1 MSLPDEGMAE
11 AFAWAGKRVLLVIN
25 CGSGKGARCGEVA
38 EALREALERRG
49 AEVSGDAGAMGE
61 QIAAMQREPALDVIV
76 AIGGDGTVSAAGA
89 AAEASGAALLV
100 LAMGTMNLVARDL
113 DLPEPD
119 ALIESLDRLCV
130 RRIDTAE
137 VGGHVYLHSALIG
150 VVPTMAE
157 HREGLRTEPTA
168 GGRLASLVRFVRA
181 AFDSPALRLKIAS
194 DRGSARVR
202 TRCLAVTCNP
212 MAVGG
217 FGEHRRATLEGGV
230 LGVYASRHA
239 GALAPLELLTTLATG
254 TIARDG
260 GMDAACAGRLEVRAA
275 RRSLAVSIDGEVR
288 SLAVPLRFAIRPRAL
303 VVLVPRAV
311 GEGA

>member
-1 MSLPDEGMAE
+1 MSLPDE
-11 AFAWAGKRVLLVIN
+11 AFAWAGRRVRLLVN
-25 CGSGKGARCGEVA
+25 CNSGKGARCGEVA
-38 EALREALERRG
+38 EAAQEALARRG
-49 AEVSGDAGAMGE
+49 AEVSGGSGPMAE
-61 QIAAMQREPALDVIV
+61 QIAGLRGSGAEVVV
-76 AIGGDGTVSAAGA
+76 AIGGDGTVSGAGA

-113 DLPEPD
+113 ELPEPD
-119 ALIESLDRLCV
+119 ALIEGIDRLRL

-137 VGGHVYLHSALIG
+137 VNGHVFLHSALIG
-150 VVPTMAE
+150 LVPTMAE

-181 AFDSPALRLKIAS
+181 AFESPSLRLDIAS

-202 TRCLAVTCNP
+202 TRCLAVTCN
-212 MAVGG
+212 ALAAGAL
-217 FGEHRRATLEGGV
+217 GEHRRLVLDGGQ

-239 GALAPLELLTTLATG
+239 GPLAPLELLTTLATG

-260 GMDAACAGRLEVRAA
+260 GMDAACAGRLDVRAA

-288 SLAVPLRFAIRPRAL
+288 PLALPLRFAIRPRAL
-303 VVLVPRAV
+303 GVLVSRSGAAGG
-311 GEGA
+311 GE